1 MKPTQTKKATLKLNK
16 KAISNLTAAQMS
28 NINGGAVT
36 FPTPKNTLLETAID
50 CPCTHFCSPNPLT
63 Y

>member
-1 MKPTQTKKATLKLNK
+1 MKPNQTTKSTLKLNK
-16 KAISNLTAAQMS
+16 KAISNLTTTEMS

-36 FPTPKNTLLETAID
+36 FPRPKNTALETVLD